1 MKFTSPVYSAV
12 SGSIAGITYSH
23 NRGGMY
29 ARARAIPVNPN
40 TDPQVSARDAMKNG
54 VVAWGTL
61 TLAQRSAW
69 EDYAAN
75 VPMLDRL
82 GNSRPLTGQQ
92 QFLRTYLARSAAGA
106 GVSPV
111 LVAPTIFNLG
121 TFTPFT
127 GEGSAAT
134 DQVAVTFDDTDAWAS
149 VDGGFA
155 TIALGIQQGPGV
167 NFYKSPFSI
176 NDILI
181 GSALAGPTSPQ
192 QCVYGAPL
200 TSGNKIWVKYV
211 VGQADGRV
219 STPNIIECGIGA

>member
-12 SGSIAGITYSH
+12 SGSVAGLTYSH

-29 ARARAIPVNPN
+29 VRARAIPTNPN
-40 TDPQVSARDAMKNG
+40 TDPQVSARDNMKNG
-54 VVAWGTL
+54 VIAWGAL
-61 TLAQRSAW
+61 TGSQRAAW

-92 QFLRTYLARSAAGA
+92 QFLRTYLARAAANTSIISAA
-106 GVSPV
+106 
-111 LVAPTIFNLG
+111 PTTFNLG

-127 GEGSAAT
+127 AEGSAAT
-134 DQVAVTFDDTDAWAS
+134 DQVEVTFDDGDAWAITT
-149 VDGGFA
+149 GGFC
-155 TIALGIQQGPGV
+155 TISLGIQQGPGV

-181 GSALAGPTSPQ
+181 GSPMGGPTSPQ

-211 VGQADGRV
+211 VGQSDGRV
-219 STPNIIECGIGA
+219 STPNIIEAAIGA